1 MSMQSEELAER
12 IRAVL
17 GLRPDIEEKR
27 MFGGV
32 AFMLNSHM
40 MVGPLKGGEL
50 LARCGKEQYADAL
63 QRPGAGPMTFTGREM
78 AGFVQVSGD
87 GIETEEA
94 LADWIAYSERFVRT
108 LPPK

>member
-1 MSMQSEELAER
+1 MSVRSEELAER
-12 IRAVL
+12 IRSVL

-32 AFMLNSHM
+32 AFMLNGNM
-40 MVGPLKGGEL
+40 MVGPLKDGSL
-50 LARCGKEQYADAL
+50 LARCGKENYAQAL
-63 QRPGAGPMTFTGREM
+63 GRPGAGPMTFTGREM
-78 AGFVQVSGD
+78 SGFVEVNGD
-87 GIETEEA
+87 GIDTDEA